1 MKLILLAISLF
12 FAGNTY
18 AGIINDLYI
27 YQDDSNE
34 VRVLKEKI
42 GMLKK
47 QQAEL
52 NLIAFKSH
60 MSGYQRYAKDEV
72 VYRVG
77 DTSKKDVGAKI
88 GMTKE
93 QVMNKTHWGK
103 PESIHTI
110 IDRGDILDAWT
121 YDIFGDRNGIT
132 QSTGSLYF
140 INGKLTH
147 RISGLKP

>member
-1 MKLILLAISLF
+1 MKFILLAVSMF

-18 AGIINDLYI
+18 AGIINDHYI

-34 VRVLKEKI
+34 IRVLKEKI
-42 GMLKK
+42 GMLKNK
-47 QQAEL
+47 AAES
-52 NLIAFKSH
+52 NLMAFKRHRS
-60 MSGYQRYAKDEV
+60 SYQRYAKDEV
-72 VYRVG
+72 VYMVG

-93 QVMNKTHWGK
+93 QVLNKTHWGK
-103 PESIHTI
+103 PETIHTI
-110 IDRGDILDAWT
+110 IDGGDIFDSWT

-147 RISGLKP
+147 RMSGPKP